1 MTRRILSGAARD
13 HHGVRVCPLKCNG
26 ETHCKAAKSKS
37 GGPGVTLYEPAL
49 PGACAMFYDLKTK
62 EPT

>member
-1 MTRRILSGAARD
+1 MTRRILTGATRD
-13 HHGVRVCPLKCNG
+13 GNGVRICPLKCD
-26 ETHCKAAKSKS
+26 ESTHCKAAKSKS
-37 GGPGVTLYEPAL
+37 GGPGETLYTAPL

>member
-1 MTRRILSGAARD
+1 MTRRILSGATRD
-13 HHGVRVCPLKCNG
+13 SNGVRVCPLKCNG

-37 GGPGVTLYEPAL
+37 GGAGVTMYEQPL
-49 PGACAMFYDLKTK
+49 PGMCAMFYDLKTK